1 MKESVKDNVKMVELT
16 IAEACRVY
24 GGSSIE
30 DKIMLIDD
38 LSLVPLPQVP
48 RRANCV
54 ILGVCLSGRAEYS
67 LDTNDYVVEPGDIM
81 VVNDGQVMD
90 DYRVSP
96 DLSGVGYFIESDFFN
111 EIIKGVH
118 GLSSIFLFSRTHPVF
133 HLRQEEVN
141 AFRSY
146 YELIKQKIDNTNHHF
161 RTDVVRSLLM
171 TMLYDMSDTLWRFRE
186 DHESQSSRAEII
198 FTQFLT
204 LVEKN
209 FREVR
214 LVGWYA
220 KQMGISPKYL
230 SEMVKKAS
238 KRTPNEWIDKYVVLE
253 IRLLLKNSTMSVMQI
268 AQKMNFPN
276 QSFLGK
282 YFRERV
288 GISPRKYR
296 ISES

>member
-1 MKESVKDNVKMVELT
+1 MEKLKMVELT

-24 GGSSIE
+24 GGSCIE

-54 ILGVCLSGRAEYS
+54 ILGVCLTGRAEYS
-67 LDTNDYVVEPGDIM
+67 LDTKKYVVEPGDAMI
-81 VVNDGQVMD
+81 VNEGQVMD
-90 DYRVSP
+90 DYRVTK
-96 DLSGVGYFIESDFFN
+96 DLTGVGYFIEREFFN
-111 EIIKGVH
+111 EIIKGVT

-133 HLRQEEVN
+133 RLRQEEVDS
-141 AFRSY
+141 FRSY
-146 YELIKQKIDNTNHHF
+146 HELIKQKIECREHHF
-161 RTDVVRSLLM
+161 RTDMVRSLLM
-171 TMLYDMSDTLWRFRE
+171 TMLYDMGDALYRFRE
-186 DHESQSSRAEII
+186 VRESENTRAEVI

-214 LVGWYA
+214 LVSWYA
-220 KQMGISPKYL
+220 KQMDISPKYL

-238 KRTPNEWIDKYVVLE
+238 KQTPNDWIDNYVVLE
-253 IRLLLKNSTMSVMQI
+253 IRLLLKNSTMSVKKI
-268 AQKMNFPN
+268 AEEMNFPN

-288 GISPRKYR
+288 GISPRRYR
-296 ISES
+296 LKES